1 MQWMLTAADLSASG
15 PKGMVRAQGLA
26 LLFASVLRTW
36 VHDDDPGQA
45 RTLAALDRA
54 LSSGQ
59 RWAGFL
65 DDLCR
70 IPEAACN
77 ARRAFGR
84 RRGGDHDR
92 SGESAAA

>member
-1 MQWMLTAADLSASG
+1 M
-15 PKGMVRAQGLA
+15 
-26 LLFASVLRTW
+26 FASVLRTW
-36 VHDDDPGQA
+36 VRDDDPGQA

-59 RWAGFL
+59 RWAGLL

-77 ARRAFGR
+77 ARRAFRR
-84 RRGGDHDR
+84 RRGDRDR
-92 SGESAAA
+92 SESAAA